1 MKKGILTTLAILCTL
16 PMFAEFNLG
25 VKGGY
30 TTTLSFAN
38 IGEAQWSNLSTKNA
52 QGFHA
57 GLFAR
62 AGGVVYFQ
70 PEVLYNRE
78 ISETAMNIDGI
89 GDIRRQAT
97 TSTVDIPLLFG
108 WRIFRINDVFNM
120 RFVIGPKV
128 RFNAGSGVKYKAEDG
143 SWTAGEN
150 YTDDMH
156 VAAVGLDTGIG
167 FEFFDLL
174 NIEMRYNLISDLYK
188 QTSFGESVSTN
199 YKDPLN
205 TFNVS
210 LGIKLWK

>member
-1 MKKGILTTLAILCTL
+1 MKKSLLTVIAILCTL
-16 PMFAEFNLG
+16 PLFAEFNLG

-38 IGEAQWSNLSTKNA
+38 MGEASWSNLSAKNA

-62 AGGVVYFQ
+62 AGNVIYFQ

-78 ISETAMNIDGI
+78 ISETSMNIEGI
-89 GDIRRQAT
+89 GTVRRQAT
-97 TSTVDIPLLFG
+97 TSAVDVPLLFG
-108 WRIFRINDVFNM
+108 WRIFRIKDVFNM

-128 RFNAGSGVKYKAEDG
+128 RFNAGSEVKYGAEDG
-143 SWTAGEN
+143 SWSVSEQ
-150 YTDDMH
+150 YQDDMH
-156 VAAVGLDTGIG
+156 VAAIGLDTGIG
-167 FEFFDLL
+167 FELFDLL

-188 QTSFGESVSTN
+188 QTTLGESVSTN

-210 LGIKLWK
+210 LGIKLWR